1 MDQEFFKK
9 QFAVFGSI
17 ILSII
22 ALIGFLY
29 KTSIISSPM
38 ALILIPLF
46 LLFPYRKDSQFVKR
60 MIILTSILCVGWIL
74 SDLGSAILPF
84 FLSFLIAYILDP
96 FVVFLTTKKIPRWL
110 ASLCIV
116 GFFVGT
122 VTGIAIGVFP
132 IIFSQL
138 DQVLRTLSGL
148 VQSMS
153 DYLDSKEFYETLAQ
167 FGLKES
173 QMKPIIQQEFIPEL
187 QNLFSLIFKSLLTF
201 FKSVQGIATQIFNV
215 IIVPVLT
222 FYFLK
227 DFEKFKRLVKSLI
240 GKKDKKM
247 LYDLKRINNIVRKY
261 IAWQV
266 LSAFIVATA
275 TSIAFSLYGIPY
287 PIVLGIL
294 CGVFNPIP
302 YLGIFVSMIISIFTV
317 TLVNPSMFLPQ
328 GMFIVTVISALHFIN
343 AYFLEPNIA
352 GKQVG
357 LHPIML
363 IASLFI
369 FGTLFGVVGLLV
381 AVPGAAILMMFFNDW
396 REKTE
401 QKDSITIDS
410 Q

>member
-1 MDQEFFKK
+1 MDQDFFKK
-9 QFAVFGSI
+9 QSAIFGSI

-46 LLFPYRKDSQFVKR
+46 LLFPYRKESQFVKR
-60 MIILTSILCVGWIL
+60 MIILTSILFIGWIL

-116 GFFVGT
+116 GFFVGA

-132 IIFSQL
+132 TIFSQL

-201 FKSVQGIATQIFNV
+201 FKSVQGVATQIFNV
-215 IIVPVLT
+215 IIVPVLS

-240 GKKDKKM
+240 GNKDKKM

-275 TSIAFSLYGIPY
+275 TSIAFSLYDIPY

-401 QKDSITIDS
+401 QKDNTVIDN